1 MELFRLL
8 GIIALTGANEA
19 QSDIAETTDRARTAS
34 DSIRNAF
41 KKIGTAVVTYF
52 AADKIKEFGLACINA
67 ASDAQAMESQFSQV
81 FGDLEEEASEALS
94 KIADDSG
101 IVETRMKGSFTKIA
115 AFAKTTGMDTADSL
129 ALADR
134 AMVAVADSAAFY
146 DRTLEETTESLQS
159 FLKGNYENDAAL
171 GLSCTETTR
180 NAAANKLY
188 GQSFNDLS
196 EAQKQLTLLQM
207 VEDAN
212 ALSGA
217 LGQAARESDTWTNQT
232 GNLKQAWTD
241 FTAAIGAEFLP
252 AVVKV
257 VGKLSEGVQWMTEFA
272 GNGGVQGVINALK
285 QLLPSVALVT
295 GAFIS
300 LKAGMAIQHLVTGFQ
315 NAKVAISLLSMEVG
329 SANLAQAALNGTM
342 KAGEVIVALLT
353 GKMTLAQLAQAAMT
367 KGQAALNA
375 VLNANPIGII
385 ITIIGLLV
393 TALIVL
399 WNTNE
404 DFRNAIISIWGKI
417 KEVFSTVVSAIAKF
431 FTETIPNAG
440 KQMVNWFAS
449 LPSKMREIGVNIVQG
464 LKNGIAQM
472 WENLKNWFIN
482 KVNALVSGVK
492 SILGIASPSKVFAG
506 IGGFMAEG
514 LGEGFDDQFTTVKK
528 GIEDSMKFDAADASI
543 NVSGNVQK
551 QAANAATATQNAQNS
566 NDKSINLTVVSPDGK
581 ALARF
586 IAPYMGAQLQLVRG

>member
-19 QSDIAETTDRARTAS
+19 QNEIAETTDRAKTSS

-52 AADKIKEFGLACINA
+52 AADRIKEFGLACINA

-101 IVETRMKGSFTKIA
+101 IVETRMKSSFTKIA

-212 ALSGA
+212 ELSGA
-217 LGQAARESDTWTNQT
+217 LGQAARESDTWTNQV

-241 FTAAIGAEFLP
+241 FKAAIGTEFLP

-257 VGKLSEGVQWMTEFA
+257 VEKLSEGIQWMTEFA
-272 GNGGVQGVINALK
+272 GNGGVRGIIDALK
-285 QLLPSVALVT
+285 QLMPTISLAT
-295 GAFIS
+295 GYFLS

-393 TALIVL
+393 TTLVVL

-440 KQMVNWFAS
+440 KEMVNWFAS

-472 WENLKNWFIN
+472 WENLKNWFTS

-492 SILGIASPSKVFAG
+492 SVLGIASPSKVFAG

-514 LGEGFDDQFTTVKK
+514 LGEGFDDQFKTVKED
-528 GIEDSMKFDAADASI
+528 IESSMNFDAANASI
-543 NVSGNVQK
+543 NVSGSVQK
-551 QAANAATATQNAQNS
+551 QVANAATSTQNAQNS

-581 ALARF
+581 ELARF